1 MTMLAAPLD
10 LSNLGT
16 AVGSTTATKAA
27 TGANSAEAAQDR
39 FLKLLV
45 AQLNNQDPL
54 NPMDNAQMTTQM
66 TQISTVSGIEQLN
79 STLKGMAAQ
88 YTAMQTLQGTSLI
101 GRDALVAGSGLHFQ
115 DGSAQGA
122 VSLGTAAGSV
132 QVDII
137 GTSGAVIDTLDLGA
151 LGPGQHAF
159 QWEAGSTDPAS
170 VRGFSIRA
178 TQNGSPVTATPLTR
192 VPVSAVS
199 FQDGAMTLQ
208 LGNGQRLGYDQVE
221 AFM

>member
-1 MTMLAAPLD
+1 MTMLASPLD

-16 AVGSTTATKAA
+16 TVGSTTATSAA
-27 TGANSAEAAQDR
+27 SGANSADAAQDR
-39 FLKLLV
+39 FLTLLV

-79 STLKGMAAQ
+79 ATLKGMAAQ

-101 GRDALVAGSGLHFQ
+101 GRDALVNGNSLYFQ
-115 DGSAQGA
+115 EGNAQGA
-122 VSLGTAAGSV
+122 VSLAAPAGSV
-132 QVDII
+132 KVDII
-137 GTSGAVIDTLDLGA
+137 GASGAVIDTVDLGA
-151 LGPGQHAF
+151 LGAGQHAF
-159 QWEAGSTDPAS
+159 SWNAGNTDPAS
-170 VRGFSIRA
+170 VKGFSIRA
-178 TQNGSPVTATPLTR
+178 SSNGTAVAATPMSR

-208 LGNGQRLGYDQVE
+208 LGNGQRLGYDQVA